1 MFYTRNYLFFM
12 IKYVRNEGIYM
23 NYDLKMEGIIN
34 NVDEGSNLLLHACCA
49 PCSSAVLERL
59 GNIFKVTILYYNPN
73 ITDENEYLKRL
84 EEIKKFTSGF
94 KTKYP
99 VKVIPGRYEP
109 KEFFDIARGLEKE
122 PERGKR
128 CYKCYLL
135 RLEETAK
142 VAKEK
147 GFDYFTTT
155 LSLSPYKDAKWI
167 NEIGEEL
174 QNKYNVNF
182 LYSDFKKKNGY
193 KRSIELSREFDLYRQ
208 DYCGCVYS
216 VRDKI
221 TD

>member
-1 MFYTRNYLFFM
+1 
-12 IKYVRNEGIYM
+12 M
-23 NYDLKMEGIIN
+23 NYDLKMEEIIKN
-34 NVDEGSNLLLHACCA
+34 IDEGSSLLLHACCA

-59 GNIFKVTILYYNPN
+59 GNFFKISILYYNPN
-73 ITDENEYLKRL
+73 ITNKDEYEKRL
-84 EEIKKFTSGF
+84 DEIVKFTSWF

-99 VKVIPGRYEP
+99 IEVIPGRYEP
-109 KEFFDIARGLEKE
+109 KEFFDIARGLESE

-128 CYKCYLL
+128 CYKCYEL
-135 RLEETAK
+135 RLKETAMF
-142 VAKEK
+142 AKEK

-155 LSLSPYKDAKWI
+155 LSLSPYKDANWI
-167 NEIGEEL
+167 NEIGENLE
-174 QNKYNVNF
+174 KEMEVNF

-193 KRSIELSREFDLYRQ
+193 KRSIELSKEFDLYRQ

>member
-1 MFYTRNYLFFM
+1 
-12 IKYVRNEGIYM
+12 M
-23 NYDLKMEGIIN
+23 NYDLKMEEIIKN
-34 NVDEGSNLLLHACCA
+34 ISEGSTLLLHACCA

-59 GNIFKVTILYYNPN
+59 GNFFNISILYYNPN
-73 ITDENEYLKRL
+73 ITNKDEYDKRL
-84 EEIKKFTSGF
+84 DEIIKFTNSF

-99 VKVIPGRYEP
+99 ITVIPGRYDQ
-109 KEFFDIARGLEKE
+109 KEFFDIARGLENE

-128 CYKCYLL
+128 CYKCYEL
-135 RLEETAK
+135 RLKETAK
-142 VAKEK
+142 IAKEK

-174 QNKYNVNF
+174 EKELEVKF

-193 KRSIELSREFDLYRQ
+193 KRSIELSKEFNLYRQ

-221 TD
+221 ID